1 MSKSSTDR
9 SKRGRTVQFT
19 CALALAAVASSGSAY
34 ANKCPAEHQLKTAR
48 EIERAPDVGVTR
60 ETLSE
65 VKLTGWRG
73 MGNFLLRTRRLTI
86 AKDGIIPYHTHEDR
100 PSIVYIVKGELI
112 EHNNFCSVPIVH
124 KAGDWSP
131 EFGAG
136 TAHWWENKTGAEV
149 VVISSD
155 VVPYEMQNDP
165 HM

>member
-1 MSKSSTDR
+1 MSKSSIGRPMD
-9 SKRGRTVQFT
+9 GRTAIVA
-19 CALALAAVASSGSAY
+19 CALAALALTTSEAAY
-34 ANKCPAEHQLKTAR
+34 ANKCPAEHVLKTAR

-112 EHNNFCSVPIVH
+112 EHNNFCAVPIVH

-136 TAHWWENKTGAEV
+136 TAHWWANKSGGEV